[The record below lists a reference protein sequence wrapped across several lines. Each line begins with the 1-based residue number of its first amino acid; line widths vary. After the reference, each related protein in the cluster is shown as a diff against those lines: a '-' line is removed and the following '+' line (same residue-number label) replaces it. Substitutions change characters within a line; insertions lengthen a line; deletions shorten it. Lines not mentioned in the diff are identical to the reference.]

1 MWMCDHIRIVD
12 TQVRQLME
20 KNFKY
25 GRGDILVAL
34 SNLCKCS
41 GVI

>member
-1 MWMCDHIRIVD
+1 MCDHIRIVD

-20 KNFKY
+20 KNLKY
-25 GRGDILVAL
+25 GRGEILVTL
-34 SNLCKCS
+34 SNLYKCS